1 MMWRG
6 IRQTAFIL
14 IPARYATAAETT
26 MYFAITGATN
36 AAHIHRRIKRKISA
50 LIKSFIT
57 Q

>member
-14 IPARYATAAETT
+14 TLARYAMAAETT

>member
-1 MMWRG
+1 MMWLG

-14 IPARYATAAETT
+14 TPARYATAAETI
-26 MYFAITGATN
+26 MYSAITGATN

-50 LIKSFIT
+50 LIKNFTT

>member
-1 MMWRG
+1 MMWLG

-14 IPARYATAAETT
+14 TPARYATAAETI
-26 MYFAITGATN
+26 MYSAITGATN

-50 LIKSFIT
+50 LIKGFII